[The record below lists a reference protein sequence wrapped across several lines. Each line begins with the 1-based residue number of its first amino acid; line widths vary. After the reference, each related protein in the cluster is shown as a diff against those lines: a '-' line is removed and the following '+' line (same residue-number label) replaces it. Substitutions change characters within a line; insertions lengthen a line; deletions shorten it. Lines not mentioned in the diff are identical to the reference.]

1 MRDTL
6 LTHKGSELG
15 ALAYK
20 PRLLLL
26 EVPLLLRRLSCP
38 DSAWYAQMQCR
49 REVIFGL
56 ELSTTVV

>member
-38 DSAWYAQMQCR
+38 DSAWYDKCNA
-49 REVIFGL
+49 EGKSFLVW
-56 ELSTTVV
+56 S